1 MTETT
6 WVLILIGALMVINL
20 IVLITIYSTK
30 KNQDNGISSEKI
42 DWIIKQNQDAIIK
55 TTEKN
60 GELKEHL
67 SNVIA
72 SNNRNITED
81 FIRFSDKMMKSLDEQ
96 VEKLNKKVE
105 EKLGDGFQ
113 QTNQTFSNV
122 VERLTR
128 IDEAQKQIEKLSY
141 DVVALNDI
149 LIDKKN
155 RGTFGEVQLKQ
166 IFVSIFGENKPS
178 IYEMQKQ
185 LSNQTVVDVLL
196 KAPEPMGH
204 IAIDSKFPLE
214 NYRKMVDASLSE
226 SAHIEAEKSFKAD
239 VKKHIDA
246 ISTKYIISGET
257 SNQAIMFIPAEAIFS
272 EINARHDDLISYA
285 QSKHVWFTSPT
296 TLMSTLTIVQMILKD
311 IQRSEFS
318 KLIQNELSKLS
329 VEFERYQD
337 RWEKLLKNIG
347 TVSKQAEQVQ
357 TTTEKITKR
366 FKSIS
371 NVDEINLN
379 RHPEE
384 ALEIDIDDEL

>member
-60 GELKEHL
+60 GELKEHI

-81 FIRFSDKMMKSLDEQ
+81 FIRFSDKMMKSLDEE

-149 LIDKKN
+149 
-155 RGTFGEVQLKQ
+155 
-166 IFVSIFGENKPS
+166 
-178 IYEMQKQ
+178 
-185 LSNQTVVDVLL
+185 
-196 KAPEPMGH
+196 
-204 IAIDSKFPLE
+204 
-214 NYRKMVDASLSE
+214 
-226 SAHIEAEKSFKAD
+226 
-239 VKKHIDA
+239 
-246 ISTKYIISGET
+246 
-257 SNQAIMFIPAEAIFS
+257 
-272 EINARHDDLISYA
+272 
-285 QSKHVWFTSPT
+285 
-296 TLMSTLTIVQMILKD
+296 
-311 IQRSEFS
+311 
-318 KLIQNELSKLS
+318 
-329 VEFERYQD
+329 
-337 RWEKLLKNIG
+337 
-347 TVSKQAEQVQ
+347 
-357 TTTEKITKR
+357 
-366 FKSIS
+366 
-371 NVDEINLN
+371 
-379 RHPEE
+379 
-384 ALEIDIDDEL
+384 